1 MENGWHRFAKL
12 FDRGLI
18 NGLAEA
24 SGSCISRG
32 GVFAVQYC
40 FIEVV
45 ERNDDWIRPLR
56 VNRYERRDGGSEE
69 KTTAEKK
76 QRTHRSL
83 GSHRVSFWVCT
94 RLGKS

>member
-24 SGSCISRG
+24 SASCISRG

-40 FIEVV
+40 FIEAV
-45 ERNDDWIRPLR
+45 E
-56 VNRYERRDGGSEE
+56 
-69 KTTAEKK
+69 
-76 QRTHRSL
+76 
-83 GSHRVSFWVCT
+83 
-94 RLGKS
+94 